1 MTGNGSAAE
10 TEHESLGSILMPF
23 SGRLLS
29 LALLVAG
36 GLTLLTG
43 ACSSPWSAASEEH
56 NHPHLNEAT
65 PTSEAHN
72 AGPESGSATGPTSS
86 SDPAQP
92 VGLSMR
98 LSEGDALF
106 LLRAQETLVSRCMAE
121 RGFLYREP
129 DIPDD
134 ALQAPPLRWTPVYP
148 EDATTVG
155 YGIDPTLTGDR
166 EFDIPLGEGGGVDP
180 NGAHL
185 DTLAPEEAQAWIEAL
200 NGTENNKVVV
210 EGVGE
215 TAGEQVFM
223 FTDGCVAQVERQLY
237 GDLGDVLRVDL
248 VISQLSRERYE
259 WIEVDPR
266 VDAAKTAWLRCM
278 NGEGFDVSDLADGYY
293 LAEEAH
299 ASLPRD
305 QALRMEI
312 EIATTDA
319 QCVVESRV
327 NEVVEAV
334 YEEAEKLLAEEHG
347 AALAGIQELQE
358 KAVERAKEL
367 LRSG

>member
-1 MTGNGSAAE
+1 MTGNGSVAE
-10 TEHESLGSILMPF
+10 TEGEILDGILMPL
-23 SGRLLS
+23 SERLLS
-29 LALLVAG
+29 RALLVAG
-36 GLTLLTG
+36 GLALLAG
-43 ACSSPWSAASEEH
+43 ACSSPWSTGSEEH

-65 PTSEAHN
+65 SIFEDRN
-72 AGPESGSATGPTSS
+72 IGPESGSETGPTSS
-86 SDPAQP
+86 SDAAPL

-180 NGAHL
+180 NGAYL
-185 DTLAPEEAQAWIEAL
+185 DTLAPDQAQAWIEAL
-200 NGTENNKVVV
+200 NGTEDNRVVV

-215 TAGEQVFM
+215 TAREQVFM
-223 FTDGCVAQVERQLY
+223 FTDGCIAQVERQLY
-237 GDLGDVLRVDL
+237 GDVGDVLRVDL

-259 WIEVDPR
+259 RVEVDPR

-305 QALRMEI
+305 EALRMEI

-319 QCVVESRV
+319 RCVVESRV
-327 NEVVEAV
+327 NEVVRSV
-334 YEEAEKLLAEEHG
+334 YAEAEKLLAEEHG
-347 AALAGIQELQE
+347 AVLAGIQELQE
-358 KAVERAKEL
+358 KAVERAKKL
-367 LRSG
+367 LFSG